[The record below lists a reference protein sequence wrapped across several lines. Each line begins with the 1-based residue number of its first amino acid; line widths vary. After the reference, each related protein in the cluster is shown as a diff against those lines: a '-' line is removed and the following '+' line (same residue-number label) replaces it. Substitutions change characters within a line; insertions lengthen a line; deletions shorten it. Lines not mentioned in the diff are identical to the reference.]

1 MWVKVLKEF
10 FWLWWDNLS
19 KNILVSILGFLA
31 NLPTLF
37 FTMGLFVFMKIPFDV
52 TPTQSE
58 INLFWMVMSVLFGLS
73 IFFPVQLGLLY
84 VVKNFSLGGHKKFFS
99 EFFEGVKLTI
109 GRSLIT
115 MLLSAFLY
123 FVGVFA
129 IIFYSTFF
137 GLTNIIGV
145 VLSVITFWYLVIFTL
160 FFVVLSLYIVFFP
173 KDSLKTS
180 IQRSWIIMMDNIIIV
195 FLTSFTVVPIFI
207 FSFVSAIG
215 MILLYQGLVNSLLV
229 AMFVV
234 ILRKYKVVEDIE
246 DTRTIRDV
254 FRPF

>member
-137 GLTNIIGV
+137 SLTNIIGV

>member
-37 FTMGLFVFMKIPFDV
+37 FTMGLFVFMKVPFDV

-58 INLFWMVMSVLFGLS
+58 VNSFWLVISVLFGTS

-84 VVKNFSLGGHKKFFS
+84 VVKNFSMGEHKKFFA
-99 EFFEGVKLTI
+99 EFFEGMKMTI
-109 GRSLIT
+109 SKSFLG
-115 MLLSAFLY
+115 MLFSALLY
-123 FVGVFA
+123 LLGVFA
-129 IIFYSTFF
+129 IIFYSTVF
-137 GLTNIIGV
+137 GLTSVIGII
-145 VLSVITFWYLVIFTL
+145 LSVITFWYLVVFTL
-160 FFVVLSLYIVFFP
+160 FLVVLSLYIVFFP
-173 KDSLKTS
+173 KDSLRTS
-180 IQRSWIIMMDNIIIV
+180 IQRSWIIAMDNIIVV

-215 MILLYQGLVNSLLV
+215 MLLLYQGLVNSLLV

-234 ILRKYKVVEDIE
+234 ILRKYKVIEEVEDN
-246 DTRTIRDV
+246 RTIRDV

>member
-1 MWVKVLKEF
+1 
-10 FWLWWDNLS
+10 
-19 KNILVSILGFLA
+19 
-31 NLPTLF
+31 
-37 FTMGLFVFMKIPFDV
+37 
-52 TPTQSE
+52 
-58 INLFWMVMSVLFGLS
+58 
-73 IFFPVQLGLLY
+73 
-84 VVKNFSLGGHKKFFS
+84 
-99 EFFEGVKLTI
+99 
-109 GRSLIT
+109 
-115 MLLSAFLY
+115 
-123 FVGVFA
+123 VFA

-137 GLTNIIGV
+137 SLTNIIGV